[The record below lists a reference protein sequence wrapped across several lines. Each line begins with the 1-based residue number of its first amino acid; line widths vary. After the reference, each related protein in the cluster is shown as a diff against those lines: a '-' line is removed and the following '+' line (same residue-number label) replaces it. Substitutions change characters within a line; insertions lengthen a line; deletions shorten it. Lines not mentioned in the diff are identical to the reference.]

1 MSFEIRKIRNFA
13 IKKTK
18 ERKMYEK
25 IKDEVVRKKM
35 EVSIS

>member
-1 MSFEIRKIRNFA
+1 MSFAIRKRRNFA
-13 IKKTK
+13 IKKMK

-25 IKDEVVRKKM
+25 IKDEVAREKM